1 MARRDSVSDLEIRV
15 CGLKFP
21 AWMVCKPLRE
31 EVRHLYDLELS
42 LRSNVDYDATELS
55 EWQAFLIQAN
65 TVWINPCLWRMMAKL
80 FTLSI
85 IVALVVFIAS
95 LDPNSLRV
103 REFRLIGTYLN
114 VFVAFLLGLAMSI
127 NLQRWLNCVSSLC
140 RAFEAIRGLQVQL
153 YALGATEERIHHILR
168 YGVCACRLLTE
179 KLYARGLNQLE
190 QAEHIAAMWQD
201 MQEGPFR
208 LTEAEVQILGTKR
221 QPSSLI
227 WVWAGSLLGRMAQ
240 EGEIPPMPSP
250 TFGSLVADCQTA
262 QDSLRSVENEVSV
275 QTPFIYVHT
284 LAIVVHCNNI
294 LAAITFGLTLGASLG
309 VVLAQGG
316 VHWYVV
322 TVEHT
327 SEKPLA
333 KVIENIIISVITCF
347 VGPLLFQAFLLIGF
361 SISAPFQ
368 MSEASIP
375 TDTLLDRLEN
385 TLLEG
390 SEVARNLP
398 GGWEPPS
405 FRPPP
410 PKA

>member
-1 MARRDSVSDLEIRV
+1 
-15 CGLKFP
+15 
-21 AWMVCKPLRE
+21 
-31 EVRHLYDLELS
+31 
-42 LRSNVDYDATELS
+42 
-55 EWQAFLIQAN
+55 
-65 TVWINPCLWRMMAKL
+65 
-80 FTLSI
+80 
-85 IVALVVFIAS
+85 
-95 LDPNSLRV
+95 
-103 REFRLIGTYLN
+103 
-114 VFVAFLLGLAMSI
+114 
-127 NLQRWLNCVSSLC
+127 
-140 RAFEAIRGLQVQL
+140 
-153 YALGATEERIHHILR
+153 
-168 YGVCACRLLTE
+168 
-179 KLYARGLNQLE
+179 
-190 QAEHIAAMWQD
+190 
-201 MQEGPFR
+201 
-208 LTEAEVQILGTKR
+208 
-221 QPSSLI
+221 
-227 WVWAGSLLGRMAQ
+227 
-240 EGEIPPMPSP
+240 MPSP